1 VSPPNASRPR
11 LLVGITWASF
21 ILLGWTSVLVP
32 ALIRQI
38 EAHFGVDDAALGA
51 YYFIYSAAYATSSFA
66 GGLLVERF
74 GRAVV
79 LSTAALLMGLGL
91 LIAGA
96 APMWLMFV
104 VGAVVLGLGG
114 GAIDGGV
121 NGLALAIADEGRGRA
136 LNLLHLAFAVG
147 AFVSPVVV
155 GQLVERGVPWQG
167 ILLATGVAAIVLRA
181 SFSLTPMPPGLRR
194 PEQDVGLATTTAGA
208 PRDGS
213 LLLPLGL
220 LAIAI
225 GGFVATEV
233 GVSNWIIRFL
243 ASVPVATATA
253 ALSAFWGGLALGR
266 LFAARYSDRFSHAT
280 FAAIASVAAGLAV
293 VVAVLAPTLE
303 LSILGFAVA
312 GFAMGPIFPM
322 IVALG
327 GDLYPHR
334 LAATGGTLTGAAVL
348 GGMLYPP
355 LIGLMSA
362 GFGIGVGLL
371 GAAGLSFV
379 SAAAILGAA
388 RIRDQRTVGASF
400 DPG

>member
-1 VSPPNASRPR
+1 V
-11 LLVGITWASF
+11 LVVITWASF
-21 ILLGWTSVLVP
+21 VLLGWTSVLVP

-38 EAHFGVDDAALGA
+38 ESTYGVDDAALGI
-51 YYFIYSAAYATSSFA
+51 YYFIYSAAYASSSFA
-66 GGLLVERF
+66 GGLLVERL
-74 GRAVV
+74 GRSVV
-79 LSTAALLMGLGL
+79 LSSAAALMATGL
-91 LIAGA
+91 LIEGA
-96 APMWLMFV
+96 APGWPVFLL
-104 VGAVVLGLGG
+104 GAVVLGFGG

-136 LNLLHLAFAVG
+136 LNLLHLTFAIG

-155 GQLVERGVPWQG
+155 GQLVDREVPWQAVL
-167 ILLATGVAAIVLRA
+167 IATGIAAIALHVALRRA
-181 SFSLTPMPPGLRR
+181 SMPSGLRR
-194 PEQDVGLATTTAGA
+194 GSVEAPAGA
-208 PRDGS
+208 GPTVTPGRDGS
-213 LLLPLGL
+213 LLLPLVL

-225 GGFVATEV
+225 GAFVASEV

-243 ASVPVATATA
+243 ASVPVTTATA

-266 LFAARYSDRFSHAT
+266 LFAATYSDRFSHST
-280 FAAIASVAAGLAV
+280 FAAIASVAAGV
-293 VVAVLAPTLE
+293 GVIVAVLAPSVE
-303 LSILGFAVA
+303 LSIAGFAVA

-327 GDLYPHR
+327 GDLYPDR

-362 GFGIGVGLL
+362 RFGIGTGLL

-379 SAAAILGAA
+379 SAVAILGAA
-388 RIRDQRTVGASF
+388 RIRDRRTLIASSEA
-400 DPG
+400 P

>member
-1 VSPPNASRPR
+1 MTEPDVARAR
-11 LLVGITWASF
+11 LLVRITWASF
-21 ILLGWTSVLVP
+21 VLLGWTSVLVP

-38 EAHFGVDDAALGA
+38 EARHGVDDAALGV
-51 YYFIYSAAYATSSFA
+51 YYFIYSAAYAASSFA

-74 GRAVV
+74 GRSMV
-79 LSTAALLMGLGL
+79 LKAAATLMGLGL
-91 LIAGA
+91 VIAGA
-96 APMWLMFV
+96 APIWLVFV
-104 VGAVVLGLGG
+104 VGAIVLGLGG

-136 LNLLHLAFAVG
+136 LNLLHLAFAIG
-147 AFVSPVVV
+147 AFISPVVV
-155 GQLVERGVPWQG
+155 GQLVERGVPWEW
-167 ILLATGVAAIVLRA
+167 ILIATGAVAVVLRA
-181 SFSLTPMPPGLRR
+181 SFGLTPIPSGLRR
-194 PEQDVGLATTTAGA
+194 PAQVAAVDAA
-208 PRDGS
+208 PSADAS

-225 GGFVATEV
+225 GGFVASEI

-243 ASVPVATATA
+243 ASVPVTTATA

-266 LFAARYSDRFSHAT
+266 LFAALYSDRFSHAR
-280 FAAIASVAAGLAV
+280 FAAIASVAAGVAV
-293 VVAVLAPTLE
+293 VIAVLAPTVL
-303 LSILGFAVA
+303 LSVIGFAVA

-327 GDLYPHR
+327 GDLYPDR

-371 GAAGLSFV
+371 GAAVLSFV
-379 SAAAILGAA
+379 SAGAILAAA
-388 RIRDQRTVGASF
+388 RIRDRRTLGASF
-400 DPG
+400 DAG